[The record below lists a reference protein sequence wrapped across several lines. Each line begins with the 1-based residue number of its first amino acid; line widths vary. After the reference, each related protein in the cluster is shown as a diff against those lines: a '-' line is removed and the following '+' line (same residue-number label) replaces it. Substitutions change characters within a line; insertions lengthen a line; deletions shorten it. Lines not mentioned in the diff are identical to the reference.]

1 MDFAGRVNNTPR
13 NSRNGATAP
22 SVRDSLLTL
31 MSAGYTNSK
40 EDDQMRGIRETKQ
53 ALGLGTE
60 WTVKKANSIKII
72 FRNRRTNET
81 AVHYR

>member
-1 MDFAGRVNNTPR
+1 
-13 NSRNGATAP
+13 
-22 SVRDSLLTL
+22 
-31 MSAGYTNSK
+31 
-40 EDDQMRGIRETKQ
+40 MRGIRETKQ